1 MTDESLHEPLVREGS
16 SPPGQ
21 SRAARC
27 TLGACGVIIP
37 SILIVLGLV
46 IMPDYTGDW
55 SINDWLNGSG
65 VIIGA
70 SIIALA
76 WAFLQFRTIS
86 QIPVQSME
94 FHAND
99 TLPSVGGSPESETT
113 ETYLSFPLQGESV
126 QDNTT
131 LRLIEIYE
139 AIYEGAESFL
149 RAEYKVCAMF
159 IFFFAIIILVLV
171 GFGKDSN
178 FVIGTFTMI
187 SFLLG
192 ALTSMASGY
201 LGMKVAVYSNV
212 RTTVS
217 AQKTGWTACFNT
229 AFRAGAVMG
238 FALCG
243 LGILAIYVTMLCFRA
258 YYPDAGEWL
267 HLTECITGYGLGG
280 SCIAMFGR
288 VGGGIY
294 TKAADV
300 GADLVGK
307 VVHGI
312 PEDDPR
318 NPATIAD
325 NVGDNV
331 GDVAG
336 MGSDLFGSFAE
347 STAAALVLG
356 SSLGVNL
363 GWDAMCF
370 PIIVSAVGVITCLLC
385 SFLATHIAPVRSEA
399 QVEKALKVQLI
410 STTIVNVGLILLAAF
425 AVFPAEFELSSA
437 TRNEELILTPYLVW
451 LCVVFGAVGGL
462 IIGLVT
468 EYFTSHSYSPVREVA
483 NSCKTGA
490 ATNMIYGIALG
501 YKSVIIPVVIL
512 ALCIYGSFR
521 LCNLYGV
528 ALAAIGFLS
537 NLATGLT
544 IDVYGPVCDNAGG
557 IAEMAEL
564 DPSVRE
570 KTDALDAAGNTTA
583 AIGKGFAI
591 GSAALVSLALFG
603 AFVSRVRSSSNGEIF
618 THGVDLLNPITFAF
632 LVIGGMIPFAFAAMT
647 MKSVGVA
654 AMDMVM
660 EVQRQFDEK
669 PHLLDENPTERPDY
683 DACIEISTNASLKEM
698 VAPGAMVIFT
708 PLLTGIFFGVYA
720 VSGLLVGALVTSIQ
734 LAISMSNSG
743 GAWDNAKKFI
753 EKQPVGS
760 ELGGKGS
767 DIHKAAVVG
776 DTVGDPFKDTSG
788 PALNIVMKLMAVL
801 SLVFADFFYF
811 VNDGKGVT
819 MLGGEV

>member
-1 MTDESLHEPLVREGS
+1 MALVSWG
-16 SPPGQ
+16 
-21 SRAARC
+21 
-27 TLGACGVIIP
+27 
-37 SILIVLGLV
+37 
-46 IMPDYTGDW
+46 TGWDMVR
-55 SINDWLNGSG
+55 G
-65 VIIGA
+65 
-70 SIIALA
+70 
-76 WAFLQFRTIS
+76 FC
-86 QIPVQSME
+86 
-94 FHAND
+94 
-99 TLPSVGGSPESETT
+99 
-113 ETYLSFPLQGESV
+113 
-126 QDNTT
+126 TT
-131 LRLIEIYE
+131 L
-139 AIYEGAESFL
+139 
-149 RAEYKVCAMF
+149 
-159 IFFFAIIILVLV
+159 
-171 GFGKDSN
+171 
-178 FVIGTFTMI
+178 

-192 ALTSMASGY
+192 AFTSMASGY

-217 AQKTGWTACFNT
+217 AQKAGWTPCFNV

-243 LGILAIYVTMLCFRA
+243 LGILMLYFTMLAFRVHYSA
-258 YYPDAGEWL
+258 PSDWVYL
-267 HLTECITGYGLGG
+267 NECITGYGLGG

-347 STAAALVLG
+347 ATCAALVLG
-356 SSLGVNL
+356 TSIGVNSADP
-363 GWDAMCF
+363 GGDWDAMMF
-370 PIIVSAVGVITCLLC
+370 PLVISAVGIFVCLFC
-385 SFLATHIAPVRSEA
+385 SFLATNIMPVRAEN
-399 QVEKALKVQLI
+399 QVEQVLKMQLI
-410 STTIVNVGLILLAAF
+410 STTFLTVPAVYFAAIVYL
-425 AVFPAEFELSSA
+425 PAEFSLDSTMGGVA
-437 TRNEELILTPYLVW
+437 LTLHPWETW
-451 LCVVFGAVGGL
+451 LCVVMGAVGGL
-462 IIGLVT
+462 IIGLIT
-468 EYFTSHSYSPVREVA
+468 EYYTSHSYTPVREVA

-501 YKSVIIPVVIL
+501 YKSAIIPVLVL
-512 ALCIYGSFR
+512 ALVIYGSFT
-521 LCNLYGV
+521 LCDLYGV
-528 ALAAIGFLS
+528 SLAAIGFLA

-564 DPSVRE
+564 DSSVRD

-603 AFVSRVRSSSNGEIF
+603 AFVTRIRIASSQTIFANGVNMLEP
-618 THGVDLLNPITFAF
+618 LTFAF
-632 LVIGGMIPFAFAAMT
+632 LIVGGMIPFAFAAMT
-647 MKSVGVA
+647 MKSVGIA
-654 AMDMVM
+654 AMEMVM

-669 PHLLDENPTERPDY
+669 PHLLDANPTERPDY
-683 DACIEISTNASLKEM
+683 DACIAISTRASLKEM
-698 VAPGAMVIFT
+698 VPPGAMVIFT
-708 PLLTGIFFGVYA
+708 PLLTGLLFGVYA
-720 VSGLLVGALVTSIQ
+720 VSGLLVGSLVASVQ

-743 GAWDNAKKFI
+743 GAWDNAKKYI
-753 EKQPVGS
+753 EKQSPDS
-760 ELGGKGS
+760 ELKGKGS

-801 SLVFADFFYF
+801 SLVFADTFYAL
-811 VNDGKGVT
+811 NN
-819 MLGGEV
+819 GGGLLNLS

>member
-1 MTDESLHEPLVREGS
+1 MII
-16 SPPGQ
+16 
-21 SRAARC
+21 SR
-27 TLGACGVIIP
+27 
-37 SILIVLGLV
+37 
-46 IMPDYTGDW
+46 
-55 SINDWLNGSG
+55 
-65 VIIGA
+65 
-70 SIIALA
+70 
-76 WAFLQFRTIS
+76 
-86 QIPVQSME
+86 IPVRSGGG
-94 FHAND
+94 
-99 TLPSVGGSPESETT
+99 VGEEAGLLASGDAEGTT
-113 ETYLSFPLQGESV
+113 A
-126 QDNTT
+126 
-131 LRLIEIYE
+131 RLNEIYD

-149 RAEYKVCAMF
+149 QAEYRVCFWFVVLFAAL
-159 IFFFAIIILVLV
+159 IFVLV
-171 GFGKDSN
+171 SW
-178 FVIGTFTMI
+178 GTDWDMSRGYFTAI

-192 ALTSMASGY
+192 AFTSMASGY

-217 AQKTGWTACFNT
+217 AQKEGWTACFNT

-243 LGILAIYVTMLCFRA
+243 MGMLMLYLTMLAFRVH
-258 YYPDAGEWL
+258 YPNADEWIL
-267 HLTECITGYGLGG
+267 LTESLTGYGLGG
-280 SCIAMFGR
+280 SVIAMFGR

-347 STAAALVLG
+347 STCAALVLG
-356 SSLGVNL
+356 SSIGQSG
-363 GWDAMCF
+363 GWDAMVF
-370 PIIVSAVGVITCLLC
+370 PIVVSAVGIFVCLIC
-385 SFLATHIAPVRSEA
+385 SFIATHIKTVKQESD
-399 QVEKALKVQLI
+399 VELALKIQLI
-410 STTIVNVGLILLAAF
+410 STTLLMIPAVYYAATSFLPESFDLVSTVGEKVLSLS
-425 AVFPAEFELSSA
+425 PAKA
-437 TRNEELILTPYLVW
+437 TT
-451 LCVVFGAVGGL
+451 CVIMGAVGGL
-462 IIGLVT
+462 TIGLLT
-468 EYFTSHSYSPVREVA
+468 EYYTSHSYAPVRELA
-483 NSCKTGA
+483 QSCKTGA

-501 YKSVIIPVVIL
+501 FKSAIIPVIVL
-512 ALCIYGSFR
+512 ALVIYFSFD
-521 LCNLYGV
+521 LCDMYGV
-528 ALAAIGFLS
+528 SLAAIGFLS

-564 DPSVRE
+564 HPGVRE

-603 AFVSRVRSSSNGEIF
+603 AFVTRIGNASGGEIF
-618 THGVDLLNPITFAF
+618 SNGVNMLEPLTFAF
-632 LVIGGMIPFAFAAMT
+632 LIVGGMIPFAFAALT
-647 MKSVGVA
+647 MKSVGMA
-654 AMDMVM
+654 AMEMVM

-683 DACIEISTNASLKEM
+683 DACIAISTRASLKEM

-708 PLLTGIFFGVYA
+708 PLVTGIFFGVNA
-720 VSGLLVGALVTSIQ
+720 VSGLLVGSLIASVQ

-743 GAWDNAKKFI
+743 GAWDNAKKYI
-753 EKQPVGS
+753 EKQEPGS
-760 ELGGKGS
+760 ELKGKGS

-801 SLVFADFFYF
+801 SLVFADTFYAT
-811 VNDGKGVT
+811 NKGKGIFN
-819 MLGGEV
+819 L